1 MDKEA
6 IEEAIEVLEDA
17 GAEMLGETGDE
28 NYYSE
33 AIAVLR
39 QALVDADDT
48 SQERVDEIVKALVL
62 ADALEE
68 LDVQF
73 SHTGLCGEAAD
84 ELRRLHVWEKAYEA
98 VCDERDAIIRDSD
111 KAHAL
116 LRWVEKEMRYAGWDI
131 RLNDQHGRTDVYE
144 AIKEFLA

>member
-1 MDKEA
+1 MDRED

-17 GAEMLGETGDE
+17 SAEMLMETGDK
-28 NYYSE
+28 NYYIE

-48 SQERVDEIVKALVL
+48 SALVL

-84 ELRRLHVWEKAYEA
+84 ELRRLHEVNQDLLASVVELLNSIQPDRDWHKAKRARAAIAKATGEKA
-98 VCDERDAIIRDSD
+98 
-111 KAHAL
+111 
-116 LRWVEKEMRYAGWDI
+116 
-131 RLNDQHGRTDVYE
+131 
-144 AIKEFLA
+144 

>member
-1 MDKEA
+1 MSREA

-17 GAEMLGETGDE
+17 SAEMLMETGDK
-28 NYYSE
+28 NYYIE